1 MGGLYRPLLWTHK
14 RQNEIVKK
22 IPLILDGRAVRDAI
36 RKRLKSRFVAEAPVL
51 AIVQVGSDPA
61 SSAYIRQKMLFGE
74 SVGARVLYR
83 QFPHDIPETKLL
95 AEIKELNRDPRAL
108 GIIVQL
114 PLPPH
119 LDKQK
124 VRNAVARAKDVDGLA
139 EGSPFTPA
147 TARGVLELL
156 SYYGI
161 SVTQKNIAVFGRSLI
176 AGGPIARLLAAQGAE
191 AMVIHSQTP
200 TEEAKRISRASD
212 IIVAA
217 IGKPKYIGAEYFRG
231 DQTQVV
237 VDVGINRVTTGE
249 ALAEE
254 VPRVKLVGDVDFEK
268 VKNMVAAIS
277 PVPGGV
283 GPMTVAALFE
293 NLRGAVLK

>member
-1 MGGLYRPLLWTHK
+1 M
-14 RQNEIVKK
+14 KK
-22 IPLILDGRAVRDAI
+22 IPLILDGRAVRDEI
-36 RKRLKSRFVAEAPVL
+36 RARLKREFAAGAPLVRRGSGTL

-95 AEIKELNRDPRAL
+95 AEIKELNRDARAS

-156 SYYGI
+156 TYYGI

-176 AGGPIARLLAAQGAE
+176 AGGPIARLLAVQGAKV
-191 AMVIHSQTP
+191 MVIHSQTP
-200 TEEAKRISRASD
+200 MEEAKRISRASD
-212 IIVAA
+212 IIVVA

-254 VPRVKLVGDVDFEK
+254 VPPLYKTRGKHLVGDVDFDT
-268 VKNMVAAIS
+268 VRDCVAAIS

-293 NLRGAVLK
+293 NLKDARVKA

>member
-1 MGGLYRPLLWTHK
+1 MGGLYRPLLYTDK

-36 RKRLKSRFVAEAPVL
+36 RKRLKSRFAAEAPVL
-51 AIVQVGSDPA
+51 AIVQVGSDLA

-74 SVGARVLYR
+74 SVGARVLLR
-83 QFPHDIPETKLL
+83 QFSGELSETELL
-95 AEIKELNRDPRAL
+95 AEIEKSNRDIRVS

-119 LDKQK
+119 IDKQK
-124 VRNAVARAKDVDGLA
+124 IRNAVARAKDVDGLA

-147 TARGVLELL
+147 TARGVYELL
-156 SYYGI
+156 SHYGI
-161 SVTQKNIAVFGRSLI
+161 SVERKKIAVFGRSLI
-176 AGGPIARLLAAQGAE
+176 AGGPIARLLAAQGTE
-191 AMVIHSQTP
+191 VTVIHSQTP

-217 IGKPKYIGAEYFRG
+217 IGKPKHIGAEYFRG
-231 DQTQVV
+231 DRTQVV
-237 VDVGINRVTTGE
+237 VDIGINR
-249 ALAEE
+249 A
-254 VPRVKLVGDVDFEK
+254 PLVGDVDFEK
-268 VKNMVAAIS
+268 VKDMVAAIS

-293 NLRGAVLK
+293 NLKDARVKASK